1 MDNDELHQL
10 NQQLAQ
16 QLGKSLQARQLKLT
30 LAESC
35 TGGMV
40 AQYVTAIAGSSAWF
54 DCGFVTYSN
63 QSKQAM
69 LGVSDLTLAN
79 YGAVSEQTAI
89 EMAQG
94 ALQNS
99 HAHIAGSITGIAG
112 PDGGSLTKPVGTV
125 CFGWAWL
132 NLPILDLPTLVMPTL
147 NISALNIPA
156 KNMPAQKMTM
166 HASTKKFAGNR
177 QHIRQQASI
186 ALMTTL
192 IEQLTAH

>member
-16 QLGKSLQARQLKLT
+16 QLGESLQARQLKLT

-54 DCGFVTYSN
+54 DCGFITYSN

-69 LGVSDLTLAN
+69 LGVSDLTLAS
-79 YGAVSEQTAI
+79 YGAVSEQIAI

-99 HAHIAGSITGIAG
+99 NAHIAGSITGIAG

-125 CFGWAWL
+125 CFGWAR
-132 NLPILDLPTLVMPTL
+132 LDLPMLGLPTL
-147 NISALNIPA
+147 DILTLN
-156 KNMPAQKMTM
+156 MSAQKMTM
-166 HASTKKFAGNR
+166 HASTKIFVGNR
-177 QHIRQQASI
+177 QQVRQQASI
-186 ALMTTL
+186 ALITML